1 MLLALLALLT
11 LLNPAAA
18 DHSVCSWTGPGPADP
33 TQYGFKLW
41 GLASRV
47 VISPDNPALPRR
59 AMYVC
64 QDSVVADWNFLRV
77 GSAGSSV
84 LELATACNSGGF
96 AEDDGGCPRDY
107 WSYCLTND
115 SSMKSLG
122 NCFFLTG
129 FNDCEWPGN
138 FTLNTLPAYIAVL
151 AK

>member
-1 MLLALLALLT
+1 MLVALVALLT
-11 LLNPAAA
+11 SLTVAAA

-41 GLASRV
+41 CLASRD
-47 VISPDNPALPRR
+47 VILPDDPALPRR
-59 AMYVC
+59 AIYVC
-64 QDSVVADWNFLRV
+64 EDSVVADWNFLRV
-77 GSAGSSV
+77 SLSGSSV
-84 LELATACNSGGF
+84 LELATACNDGGF
-96 AEDDGGCPRDY
+96 FSDNGGCAYDY

-138 FTLNTLPAYIAVL
+138 FTLNTLPTYIAVL